1 MSMEKRIRD
10 AVTPIVPEC
19 VAIAYTGSEP
29 VYCIYNMTEVPDG
42 FGDNRARAIRYL
54 VQLHLFL
61 PFRQDPSPLKIG
73 LRRAIVGARFTTPAI
88 TNASDGEGQHYVFE
102 FEGVDGEV

>member
-1 MSMEKRIRD
+1 MSMETRIRE
-10 AVTPIVPEC
+10 AVTPHVPEC
-19 VAIAYTGSEP
+19 VAIAYTGDAP
-29 VYCIYNMTEVPDG
+29 VYCTYNMTEMPDG
-42 FGDNRARAIRYL
+42 FGNNKARAIRYL

-61 PFRQDPSPLKIG
+61 PFRQDPSRLKIDI
-73 LRRAIVGARFTTPAI
+73 RRAIVGARFTTPAI

>member
-1 MSMEKRIRD
+1 MSMETRIRE
-10 AVTPIVPEC
+10 AVTPHVPEC
-19 VAIAYTGSEP
+19 VANVYTGTAQI
-29 VYCIYNMTEVPDG
+29 YCTFNMTELPEG

-61 PFRQDPSPLKIG
+61 PSRSDPYELKRK
-73 LRRAIVGARFTTPAI
+73 LRGALIAARFTTPAI
-88 TNASDGEGQHYVFE
+88 TNASDSDGQHYVFE